1 MPEMEEKCSNFSVA
15 FNKDYVF
22 KKKKTQQIRLIT
34 SD

>member
-22 KKKKTQQIRLIT
+22 KKKDPADQTDHI
-34 SD
+34 